1 MESFMRALVLF
12 SLLGAAPAFAWPES
26 NEWTELATVDAED
39 IGDLMISDFSGLDL
53 TDGAATALRVAADET
68 YLYLGIRVAED
79 PLDGTTELPGGGT
92 WAFLVDA
99 DAPPGAGDAA
109 YDFEVSV
116 TGPGTISVRDNVL
129 NNPGLRP
136 AGALPVL
143 PPVGGTWGSL
153 ASGDIRVIGEA
164 DGTFVIDV
172 RLVRT
177 SVNNT
182 LGYDDDSPLSI
193 AGVTGDG
200 RVSPRFDVAG
210 CSTGCTELLP
220 IQAEPFF
227 IDLDG
232 DGLTDLEEAAL
243 GTQPDDADSDD
254 DGLLDGEEAADLD
267 ADGAP
272 AALNCDSDDDGVLDG
287 TESGL
292 TESHPDTNLDAG
304 CFVADMDGET
314 TDPRDR
320 DTDGGGFGDGREDR
334 NGNGAVDFDCWET
347 DPNDAADDVD
357 TDEDGVPDVLELR
370 AADGLI
376 DDVDSDGDGVAD
388 AVEGLQDP
396 DGDCIPAFVD
406 DDSDGDGY
414 LDSEEGGGDADNDG
428 LPNNLDTDADGN
440 GTLDADEEVGDQDCD
455 GIPNWLDVNDVDNLC
470 DDPDV
475 DTDTDTGGVVI
486 DPTRTGYFAG
496 GGCSMTGASGAG
508 SFSLLFVLA
517 GLLRRRRTVAAV
529 WALTATTA
537 TTASAQQVD
546 AQRFRPSVDEG
557 MLLGVEDGV
566 VGDSKTGWAGLL
578 FNFVDDPLVYRYDDA
593 QGGEERLVGSVLTAN
608 LLGGVNIGPAR
619 LGVDLPI
626 HPYAS
631 GGEVSGPVQ
640 IGDLRLSSEFRLAE
654 QGALPVNVGAL
665 FDLTLPTG
673 SGRNFLG
680 ASRTRLTLGGAV
692 SRTFGPVK
700 LASHIGFRTGT
711 ATSVGALKVAPT
723 LVWATGVGVRDGRV
737 GVSLEA
743 DGEYWLS
750 NAEQVGRRPAEWR
763 AVASVY
769 PLPRLEMR
777 VGGGSALSQG
787 LGAPDFRLF
796 LGGRYRFGAMAEQAA
811 VVQQVTPQAPA
822 ATTGLLEVRVLAPN
836 GEPVSNASVR
846 VGPERARTNAL
857 GIGLVELEP
866 GQFDVLVEA
875 DGYNWTLE
883 DVDVDAGQ
891 RVVLVASL
899 RPQAVEIDLVSR
911 RIYTTQTIFFELD
924 SDVLTSQSSTVL
936 AVLADAL
943 KEHAEVGRIRIEG
956 HTDSQ
961 GNAEYNLALS
971 DRRAAAVMRYLK
983 AVGISEERLESIGYG
998 EGRLLQQG
1006 DIPDV
1011 HAVNRRVE
1019 FHIVEVAE

>member
-1 MESFMRALVLF
+1 MRALVLF
-12 SLLGAAPAFAWPES
+12 SLFGAAPAFAWPQS
-26 NEWTELATVDAED
+26 NEWTELATAEAEAA
-39 IGDLMISDFSGLDL
+39 GDLMVSDFSGLDL
-53 TDGAATALRVAADET
+53 TDGAGTALRIGADET

-79 PLDGTTELPGGGT
+79 PLDGLSELPGGGV
-92 WAFLVDA
+92 WAFLIDS
-99 DAPPGAGDAA
+99 DDPPGAGDAA

-116 TGPGTISVRDNVL
+116 TGPGTVSVRENVL

-136 AGALPVL
+136 AGAVPVA
-143 PPVGGTWGSL
+143 PPIGGTWGSL
-153 ASGDIRVIGEA
+153 AGGDIRVTEEA
-164 DGTFVIDV
+164 DGTFFIDV
-172 RLVRT
+172 QLLRT
-177 SVNNT
+177 AVNAT
-182 LGYDDDSPLSI
+182 LGLDDDTPLSI
-193 AGVTGDG
+193 AGATGDG
-200 RVSPRFDVAG
+200 RISPRFDVAG
-210 CSTGCTELLP
+210 CASACTELLP
-220 IQAEPFF
+220 IQTEPFF

-232 DGLTDLEEAAL
+232 DGLTDLEELAL

-254 DGLLDGEEAADLD
+254 DGLTDGEEAGDLD
-267 ADGAP
+267 PDGAP
-272 AALNCDSDDDGVLDG
+272 AALNCDSDGDGILDG

-292 TESHPDTNLDAG
+292 TESHPDTDLEAG
-304 CFVADMDGET
+304 CFVADTDGFT

-334 NGNGAVDFDCWET
+334 NGNGSVDVDCWET
-347 DPNDAADDVD
+347 DPNNAADDVD
-357 TDEDGVPDVLELR
+357 TDGDGVPDVLELR
-370 AADGLI
+370 AADGVI

-388 AVEGLQDP
+388 AVEGLADP

-440 GTLDADEEVGDQDCD
+440 GTLDEDEEVGDQDCD

-475 DTDTDTGGVVI
+475 DTDMDSDDIDI

-508 SFSLLFVLA
+508 GFSLLFVLA
-517 GLLRRRRTVAAV
+517 GLMRRRRTAAV
-529 WALTATTA
+529 ALALTA

-557 MLLGVEDGV
+557 VLLGVEDGV

-578 FNFVDDPLVYRYDDA
+578 FNYVDDPLVYKYDDA

-608 LLGGVNIGPAR
+608 LLGGVNLGPAR
-619 LGVDLPI
+619 LGVDLPV

-631 GGEVSGPVQ
+631 GGEVNGPVQ

-654 QGALPVNVGAL
+654 QGTLPLNIGAL
-665 FDLTLPTG
+665 FDVTLPTG

-711 ATSVGALKVAPT
+711 ATSVGALKVAPA
-723 LVWATGVGVRDGRV
+723 LVWAMGAGVRDGRV

-743 DGEYWLS
+743 DGEYWMS
-750 NAEQVGRRPAEWR
+750 NADQPGRRPAEWR

-769 PLPRLEMR
+769 PLPRLELR
-777 VGGGSALSQG
+777 AGGGSALSQG

-796 LGGRYRFGAMAEQAA
+796 LGGRYRFGAIAEDPVIVEQLP
-811 VVQQVTPQAPA
+811 QVAPA
-822 ATTGLLEVRVLAPN
+822 ATTGMLEVRVLAPN

-846 VGPERARTNAL
+846 VGPERARTNAS
-857 GIGLVELEP
+857 GISIVELDP

-875 DGYNWTLE
+875 DGYNWTLA
-883 DVDVDAGQ
+883 DVGVDAGQ
-891 RVVLVASL
+891 RVVVVASL

-924 SDVLTSQSSTVL
+924 SDVLTNQSTTVI

-943 KEHAEVGRIRIEG
+943 RQHPEVRRIRIEG

-961 GNAEYNLALS
+961 GDAGYNRELS
-971 DRRAAAVMRYLK
+971 DRRAASVLRYLK
-983 AVGISEERLESIGYG
+983 AVGIADERLESVGYG
-998 EGRLLQQG
+998 EERLLQQG
-1006 DIPDV
+1006 VAPDI

-1019 FHIVEVAE
+1019 FHIVEIDE